1 MLLNRQNKFH
11 YKREIL
17 LSNSETYSYSDEVEC
32 GLGCQYVLVIFFLI
46 VASPIAFFIFWASK
60 RERRFRKDQ
69 GLQKNK
75 NKTTGKQLKNNLKEC
90 KPIKDLY
97 LKSDD
102 EISEIFNEL
111 SRPLYS
117 AVKEV
122 RKKTED
128 WLPDDEREA
137 YESFI
142 SDMDEFHYYFPF
154 PKDVLEF
161 LRENS
166 DELTLDDLFDHIT
179 MDIMLNR
186 ETEPLTGFEIVD
198 QAQRS
203 IRNLHIK
210 YFQIIWSF
218 FDINEDL
225 FKVISLFEKDNL
237 SKKEKIEWE
246 SYQKSLFYNDK
257 KQIKRI
263 IDLCFLIYEKD
274 DDSDSLNEDIESIE
288 EIDNEYKFGFVYLI
302 RNQDIY
308 KIGITQ
314 NLLQRMQQLKPDEII
329 DSVRCSNYVVL
340 EKEIH
345 KEFKACRIPQTE
357 YFRLDQ
363 KQIKQIHKIFTEKA
377 KK

>member
-1 MLLNRQNKFH
+1 MNFF
-11 YKREIL
+11 KRFFKNIDSKEKIL
-17 LSNSETYSYSDEVEC
+17 T
-32 GLGCQYVLVIFFLI
+32 
-46 VASPIAFFIFWASK
+46 
-60 RERRFRKDQ
+60 
-69 GLQKNK
+69 QKNNQSFK
-75 NKTTGKQLKNNLKEC
+75 KKKKEGNGC

-97 LKSDD
+97 LKSDE
-102 EISEIFNEL
+102 EIIEIFDEL
-111 SRPLYS
+111 SKPLYS
-117 AVKEV
+117 IVEEI
-122 RKKTED
+122 RKREED

-142 SDMDEFHYYFPF
+142 YDMEELYYYFPY
-154 PKDVLEF
+154 PKDILEF
-161 LRENS
+161 LRENI
-166 DELTLDDLFDHIT
+166 DELSLTDFFDHIT
-179 MDIMLNR
+179 MDIMLGR
-186 ETEPLTGFEIVD
+186 DTVPITGFKIVD

-218 FDINEDL
+218 LGINEDL

-237 SKKEKIEWE
+237 SKKDKNEWE
-246 SYQKSLFYNDK
+246 SYEKSFFYNDK

-263 IDLCFLIYEKD
+263 IELCFVIYRKD
-274 DDSDSLNEDIESIE
+274 KEEDLSDEDIELIE
-288 EIDNEYKFGFVYLI
+288 EPNNEYKFGFVYLI
-302 RNQDIY
+302 RNQDIF
-308 KIGITQ
+308 KIGITK

-329 DSVRCSNYVVL
+329 DSVRCSNYVAL